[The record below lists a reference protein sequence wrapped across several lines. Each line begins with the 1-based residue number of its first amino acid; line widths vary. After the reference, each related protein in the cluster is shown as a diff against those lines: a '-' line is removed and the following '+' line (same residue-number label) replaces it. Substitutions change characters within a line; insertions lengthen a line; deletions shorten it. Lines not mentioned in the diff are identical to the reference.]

1 MKVII
6 DGKQQGDS
14 GGGGSDYA
22 KGIAVGNKIITF
34 DIDNADL
41 PVFTDTYWQQIELNG
56 EVVKILTS
64 DN

>member
-14 GGGGSDYA
+14 GGGSDYA

-34 DIDNADL
+34 DIDNANL
-41 PVFTDTYWQQIELNG
+41 PVFKDTYWQQIGLNG
-56 EVVKILTS
+56 EIVKILTTE
-64 DN
+64 